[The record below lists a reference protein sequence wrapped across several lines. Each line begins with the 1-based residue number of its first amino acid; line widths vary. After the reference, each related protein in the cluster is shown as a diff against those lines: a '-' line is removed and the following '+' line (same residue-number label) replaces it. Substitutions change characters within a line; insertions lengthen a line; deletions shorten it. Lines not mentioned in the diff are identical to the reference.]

1 MKPNNFTKQF
11 QDHISF
17 TYTCFD
23 RIIVR
28 GYILSL
34 FQLGSVVNL
43 LRNLNFKK
51 LSQGVLGILRD
62 QLSDHVKKMS
72 IHFCVDII
80 WWTKGT
86 NGSKHKYVEKH
97 YYRKAKKENK
107 YGPLCIIKA
116 KENIKSIE
124 CRDDLTSKNG
134 KKYSKLYSCK
144 KYVSQY
150 YIYINDKDLGLC
162 YLKISG
168 YLPFPSEFYMNGHNY
183 LEQQMIKEGIKY
195 RKVDNSFVYV
205 SNPLRLQKLSDT
217 MNFGIINDRIQFWW
231 DIFFKFNKGTYS
243 TRSKLLTHDWYSYQ
257 VEVCS
262 NTIFK
267 SSTYGSRIFNKLLQK
282 HHTIGLPDRLS
293 EVFERKREPN
303 ESKTTQ
309 RVFGTQACIKHWL
322 KRNSIKM
329 YNKSGYL
336 HRVETTINNISGLP
350 GGLKKPICY
359 VQGLYW
365 YGLGC
370 NNRFLNTMSDVSPD
384 EILEQEVERKMQET
398 IITDKGQRIA
408 APDPR
413 KSHQYELFKVL
424 LMSKFSAI
432 HFRSKDLK
440 PYLSDHYSN
449 TTKIGYELKK
459 LRVRGLVDKKQG
471 ANYYLVTEFGYKWLW
486 MMISEKQHF
495 SSSLLSVFC
504 KKEDGHTS
512 EQWESIP
519 TETKRINRSLTQ
531 IYQSIR
537 LVS

>member
-1 MKPNNFTKQF
+1 MRSNNFLQQF
-11 QDHISF
+11 QDNISYS
-17 TYTCFD
+17 YTCFD

-62 QLSDHVKKMS
+62 QLSDHIKKMS
-72 IHFCVDII
+72 AYYNIDIV
-80 WWTKGT
+80 WWKKGT
-86 NGSKHKYVEKH
+86 NGSKHKFVEKH
-97 YYRKAKKENK
+97 YYKKAKREKR

-116 KENIKSIE
+116 KENIKSVE
-124 CRDDLTSKNG
+124 CRDNLTSKNG

-150 YIYINDKDLGLC
+150 YIYINDKELGLC

-168 YLPFPSEFYMNGHNY
+168 YLPFPCEFYLNGHNY
-183 LEQQMIKEGIKY
+183 LEQKLIKKGIKY
-195 RKVDNSFVYV
+195 RMSDNSFTYV
-205 SNPLRLQKLSDT
+205 SDPQLLQQLCDSMD
-217 MNFGIINDRIQFWW
+217 FSIINERIRHWW
-231 DIFFKFNKGTYS
+231 DIFFKFHKGSYS

-262 NTIFK
+262 NIIFK
-267 SSTYGSRIFNKLLQK
+267 SGAYGTRLFNKLLQK
-282 HHTIGLPDRLS
+282 HHTVGLPDRLAK
-293 EVFERKREPN
+293 VFNRKREPK

-336 HRVETTINNISGLP
+336 LRVETTINNIAGLP
-350 GGLKKPICY
+350 SGLKKPICY

-365 YGLGC
+365 YGQGC
-370 NNRFLNTMSDVSPD
+370 NDRFFNTMADVSP
-384 EILEQEVERKMQET
+384 EELLEKELDHQINTT
-398 IITDKGQRIA
+398 IVTEKGQRIA

-413 KSHQYELFKVL
+413 KPHQFDLFKVL

-449 TTKIGYELKK
+449 TTKIGYELRK
-459 LRVRGLVDKKQG
+459 LRVRGLINKKQES
-471 ANYYLVTEFGYKWLW
+471 NYYIVTELGYKWLW
-486 MMISEKQHF
+486 MVISEKQHF
-495 SSSLLSVFC
+495 SNPLLSVFL
-504 KKEDGHTS
+504 KKDKTQS
-512 EQWESIP
+512 KNQWDSICTKTKEIES
-519 TETKRINRSLTQ
+519 SLAQ
-531 IYQSIR
+531 IYQEMR
-537 LVS
+537 LAS

>member
-1 MKPNNFTKQF
+1 MKPNNFTQQF

-23 RIIVR
+23 RIVVR

-43 LRNLNFKK
+43 LRNLNFRK
-51 LSQGVLGILRD
+51 LSQGVLGVLRD
-62 QLSDHVKKMS
+62 QLSDHIKKMS
-72 IHFCVDII
+72 IHFGIDII

-86 NGSKHKYVEKH
+86 NGSKHKFVEKH
-97 YYRKAKKENK
+97 YYRKAKREKK

-116 KENIKSIE
+116 KENIKSVE
-124 CRDDLTSKNG
+124 CRDNLISKKG

-150 YIYINDKDLGLC
+150 YVYIYDKDLGLC
-162 YLKISG
+162 YLKMSG
-168 YLPFPSEFYMNGHNY
+168 YLPFPCEFYMNGHNY
-183 LEQQMIKEGIKY
+183 LEQQLLKEGINYKM
-195 RKVDNSFVYV
+195 KDNSFVYV
-205 SNPLRLQKLSDT
+205 SNPIRLQKISDS
-217 MNFGIINDRIQFWW
+217 MNFGIINDRIRYWW

-267 SSTYGSRIFNKLLQK
+267 SSSYGSRLFNKLLQK
-282 HHTIGLPDRLS
+282 HHTVGLPDRLFK
-293 EVFERKREPN
+293 VFDRKREPK

-336 HRVETTINNISGLP
+336 LRVETTINNIAGLP
-350 GGLKKPICY
+350 GELKKPICY

-370 NNRFLNTMSDVSPD
+370 NNRFLNTMADVSPD
-384 EILEQEVERKMQET
+384 EILQEENRRKMNET
-398 IITDKGQRIA
+398 IITEKGQRIA
-408 APDPR
+408 APDLR
-413 KSHQYELFKVL
+413 KPHQYELFTVL
-424 LMSKFSAI
+424 LMSKFSAFN
-432 HFRSKDLK
+432 FRSKDLK

-449 TTKIGYELKK
+449 TTNIGYELRK
-459 LRVRGLVDKKQG
+459 LRVRGLIKKRQG
-471 ANYYLVTEFGYKWLW
+471 SNYYRVTEFGYKWLW
-486 MMISEKQHF
+486 LMISEKQHF
-495 SSSLLSVFC
+495 STPLLSVFC
-504 KKEDGHTS
+504 KKEKGRTS

-519 TETKRINRSLTQ
+519 TETKKIDCSLTH
-531 IYQSIR
+531 IYHDMRTAS
-537 LVS
+537 

>member
-1 MKPNNFTKQF
+1 MKGNNFTKQF
-11 QDHISF
+11 QEHISF
-17 TYTCFD
+17 SYTCFD
-23 RIIVR
+23 RVIVR

-43 LRNLNFKK
+43 LRNLNFRK

-62 QLSDHVKKMS
+62 QLSAHIKKKS
-72 IHFCVDII
+72 VSFNIDIV

-86 NGSKHKYVEKH
+86 NGSKQKYVEKH
-97 YYRKAKKENK
+97 YYRKAKSENK

-124 CRDDLTSKNG
+124 CRDDLVNKKG
-134 KKYSKLYSCK
+134 KKYSRLYSCK

-150 YIYINDKDLGLC
+150 YIYINDKELGLC

-168 YLPFPSEFYMNGHNY
+168 YLPFPCEFYMNGHHY
-183 LEQQMIKEGIKY
+183 LERQLQKERISY
-195 RKVDNSFVYV
+195 RMSENSFTDV
-205 SNPLRLQKLSDT
+205 SDPLRLQKLSDT
-217 MNFGIINDRIQFWW
+217 MNFSIINERIGYWW
-231 DIFFKFNKGTYS
+231 NIFFKFDKGTNS

-267 SSTYGSRIFNKLLQK
+267 SSNYGSRLFNKLLQK
-282 HHTIGLPDRLS
+282 HHTVGLPDRLS
-293 EVFERKREPN
+293 KVFERNREPK

-309 RVFGTQACIKHWL
+309 RKFSTQACIKHWQ

-350 GGLKKPICY
+350 RGLKKPICY

-370 NNRFLNTMSDVSPD
+370 NNRFLNTMADISPD
-384 EILEQEVERKMQET
+384 EILEQELEHKMYET
-398 IITDKGQRIA
+398 IVTDKGQRIA
-408 APDPR
+408 APDSR
-413 KSHQYELFKVL
+413 KLHQQELFAVL

-432 HFRSKDLK
+432 HFRTKDLI
-440 PYLSDHYSN
+440 PYLSDYYSN
-449 TTKIGYELKK
+449 TTKVGYELRK
-459 LRVRGLVDKKQG
+459 LRERGLITKKQG
-471 ANYYLVTEFGYKWLW
+471 SNYYIVTEFGYKWLW
-486 MMISEKQHF
+486 MVISEKQHF
-495 SSSLLSVFC
+495 SNPLLSVFC
-504 KKEDGHTS
+504 KKATDLKVNLWCL
-512 EQWESIP
+512 EQN
-519 TETKRINRSLTQ
+519 INLAA
-531 IYQSIR
+531 
-537 LVS
+537 